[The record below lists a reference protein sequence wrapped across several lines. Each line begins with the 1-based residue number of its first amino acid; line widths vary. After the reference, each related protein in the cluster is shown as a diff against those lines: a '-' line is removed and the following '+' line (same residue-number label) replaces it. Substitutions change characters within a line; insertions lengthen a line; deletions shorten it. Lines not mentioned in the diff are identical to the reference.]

1 MTKPQEI
8 RIESFLE
15 YIIGLHQKHMLVDE
29 NMSGVDIINILGSRS
44 AALREVAVEALDI
57 LGEVWPE
64 QEEDN

>member
-8 RIESFLE
+8 RLETFLE
-15 YIIGLHQKHMLVDE
+15 YIIELHQKHMLVDE
-29 NMSGVDIINILGSRS
+29 NISGVDIINILGNRS

-64 QEEDN
+64 QEEDD

>member
-64 QEEDN
+64 QEEDH